1 MDDHYNNEF
10 IFEPNPLEDIEAMS
24 LPLDRLFVMVRDRLG
39 LLQKDMADLMG
50 ITRSTL
56 SDIENGKTPN
66 PNSETLYAFQQ
77 AVAQAGASISD
88 GAIARAKRLS
98 KLPFHGE
105 RDPFFIDFETW
116 YVTLSDPDKRQVRI
130 YLDSLRNLIE
140 HFSGRTIR

>member
-1 MDDHYNNEF
+1 MDDHYDSEF
-10 IFEPNPLEDIEAMS
+10 IYEPNPLEGIEAMS

-66 PNSETLYAFQQ
+66 PNAETLCAFQQ
-77 AVAQAGASISD
+77 AVASISD
-88 GAIARAKRLS
+88 GAIARAKHMS
-98 KLPFHGE
+98 KLPFRGE

-116 YVTLSDPDKRQVRI
+116 YVSVT
-130 YLDSLRNLIE
+130 
-140 HFSGRTIR
+140 HG

>member
-1 MDDHYNNEF
+1 MDDHYDNEF
-10 IFEPNPLEDIEAMS
+10 VFEPNPLEDIEAMS

-66 PNSETLYAFQQ
+66 PNAETLRAFQQ

-98 KLPFHGE
+98 KLPFRGE